1 MERALVLIDIQ
12 NDYFP
17 GGRNELAA
25 PEQAAECA
33 ARVLASFRQNGWPVC
48 HIQHVS
54 TRSTATFF
62 LPGTPGAEIYGAV
75 APQGGEAVFVKHAPN
90 AFFKTGLLQA
100 LCERRIKDIV
110 VCGMMS
116 HMCVDT
122 SVRAARDHGLQVT
135 LLHDACA
142 TKDLVWKGKT
152 IPARDVHAAYMAA
165 LDGSFARVLSTEEFL
180 QELTL

>member
-17 GGRNELAA
+17 GGKNELFA

-33 ARVLASFRQNGWPVC
+33 ARVLESFRQNGWPVC
-48 HIQHVS
+48 HIQHMS

-75 APQGGEAVFVKHAPN
+75 APESGEPVFVKHAPS
-90 AFFKTGLLQA
+90 AFFETGLLQA
-100 LCERRIKDIV
+100 LQQRGIRDLV

-142 TKDLVWKGKT
+142 TKALVWNGET
-152 IPARDVHAAYMAA
+152 IPAQTVHAAYMAA
-165 LDGSFARVLSTEEFL
+165 LDGSFARVVSTEEFL
-180 QELTL
+180 QEFAR

>member
-17 GGRNELAA
+17 GGRNELFA
-25 PEQAAECA
+25 PEQAAQCA
-33 ARVLASFRQNGWPVC
+33 SRVLASFRQNGWPVC

-54 TRSTATFF
+54 TGSSATFF
-62 LPGTPGAEIYGAV
+62 LPGTPGVEIYGAV
-75 APQGGEAVFVKHAPN
+75 APQSGEPVFVKHAPN
-90 AFFKTGLLQA
+90 AFFETGLLQA
-100 LCERRIKDIV
+100 LQERGIRELV
-110 VCGMMS
+110 VCGMMT
-116 HMCVDT
+116 HMCIDT

-152 IPARDVHAAYMAA
+152 IPAQDVHAAYMAA
-165 LDGSFARVLSTEEFL
+165 LDGRFARVLSTEEFL
-180 QELTL
+180 QELVR

>member
-17 GGRNELAA
+17 GGRNELYA
-25 PEQAAECA
+25 PEQAAQSA
-33 ARVLASFRQNGWPVC
+33 ARVLTFFRENGWPVY

-54 TRSTATFF
+54 TGSSATFF

-75 APQGGEAVFVKHAPN
+75 APQSGEPVFVKHAPN
-90 AFFKTGLLQA
+90 AFFETGLLQV
-100 LCERRIKDIV
+100 LQERGIRELV

-116 HMCVDT
+116 HMCIDT

-142 TKDLVWKGKT
+142 TKDLVWQNET
-152 IPARDVHAAYMAA
+152 IPAQSVHAAYMAA
-165 LDGSFARVLSTEEFL
+165 LDGRFARVLSAGEFL
-180 QELTL
+180 QELGR

>member
-1 MERALVLIDIQ
+1 MEGALVLIDIQ

-17 GGRNELAA
+17 GGKNELVAS
-25 PEQAAECA
+25 EQAAECA
-33 ARVLASFRQNGWPVC
+33 ARVLAAFRQNGWPVC

-54 TRSTATFF
+54 TGSSATFF

-75 APQGGEAVFVKHAPN
+75 APQDGEAVFVKHAPN
-90 AFFKTGLLQA
+90 AFFETGLLQV
-100 LCERRIKDIV
+100 LQERGIRELV

-116 HMCVDT
+116 HMCIDT

-142 TKDLVWKGKT
+142 TKDLVWQGEA
-152 IPARDVHAAYMAA
+152 IPAQTVHAAYMAA
-165 LDGSFARVLSTEEFL
+165 LNGRFASVLSTEEFL
-180 QELTL
+180 QELDR